1 MRALFLVIDLAL
13 ELYIWI
19 VIAAAIFSWLVA
31 FHVVNT
37 RNQAIGMIGEF
48 LYRITEPV
56 LRPIRNFLPNLGGI
70 DISPVVLFLIIIF
83 IRYVIALY
91 ILPNVY
97 WAAVAQEP
105 WTAAADGIFVDVR
118 LTPRGGRDAIEG
130 IESRA
135 DGRAVLKAR
144 VRAAPFEGEANDAL
158 CRLLAR
164 ALDIPPRDVAI
175 AAGATARIKRVLV
188 KGQAD
193 AIVAALR
200 RVTSKLD

>member
-1 MRALFLVIDLAL
+1 
-13 ELYIWI
+13 
-19 VIAAAIFSWLVA
+19 
-31 FHVVNT
+31 
-37 RNQAIGMIGEF
+37 
-48 LYRITEPV
+48 
-56 LRPIRNFLPNLGGI
+56 
-70 DISPVVLFLIIIF
+70 
-83 IRYVIALY
+83 
-91 ILPNVY
+91 
-97 WAAVAQEP
+97 VAQEP
-105 WTAAADGIFVDVR
+105 WTAVADGVFVDVR

-135 DGRAVLKAR
+135 DGRVVLKAR

-175 AAGATARIKRVLV
+175 VAGATARIKRVLV

-193 AIVAALR
+193 ATVAALR

>member
-1 MRALFLVIDLAL
+1 M
-13 ELYIWI
+13 
-19 VIAAAIFSWLVA
+19 
-31 FHVVNT
+31 
-37 RNQAIGMIGEF
+37 
-48 LYRITEPV
+48 
-56 LRPIRNFLPNLGGI
+56 
-70 DISPVVLFLIIIF
+70 
-83 IRYVIALY
+83 
-91 ILPNVY
+91 
-97 WAAVAQEP
+97 AQEP
-105 WTAAADGIFVDVR
+105 WTATADGVFVDVR

-135 DGRAVLKAR
+135 DGRVVLKAR

-175 AAGATARIKRVLV
+175 AAGATARIKCVLV

-200 RVTSKLD
+200 RVTSKPD